1 MSNFSAVRRSP
12 AGERIPD
19 SSRGRGCC
27 TGLGRISASGMVK
40 KRPLNV
46 TGSGPQQASSASTS
60 SSQRAPRVR
69 GSTSMTWCSSSDQP
83 TLKPATSRPPDSR
96 SMVDSCWASATGRCS
111 PATRMLVPTTGRVVQ
126 AAAAVSVRNLQPGT
140 GRVTR
145 DGIQWIEDVLLNP
158 EAAVAELLRLLA
170 EGAQAIAVDVTAE
183 LGQAQA
189 DLHWGSRL
197 LYELVM

>member
-12 AGERIPD
+12 AGERMPD

-40 KRPLNV
+40 NRPLNV
-46 TGSGPQQASSASTS
+46 TGSGPQQATRASMS

-83 TLKPATSRPPDSR
+83 TLKPATSRPSDSV

-126 AAAAVSVRNLQPGT
+126 AAAAVSVSSAAS
-140 GRVTR
+140 
-145 DGIQWIEDVLLNP
+145 VL
-158 EAAVAELLRLLA
+158 R
-170 EGAQAIAVDVTAE
+170 
-183 LGQAQA
+183 
-189 DLHWGSRL
+189 
-197 LYELVM
+197 